1 MSLIDDLKSA
11 STAGYAEVLSESAM
25 LNNRDIIR
33 TRIPAINIALSGDM
47 LGGLSSGLTFIA
59 GPSRHFKSNI
69 GLVLVA
75 AYLKKYEDAVCI
87 FIDTEFGITKGYLR
101 SMGVDPSRVLHV
113 KCENIEQ
120 MKFEMA
126 NQLKALREKKKKRQ
140 KFHVMFFIDS
150 VGNAASLKEVE
161 DAEKEKSAADM
172 TRAKQLKSLF
182 RIVTPFFTTLDIPCV
197 AINHSYMTQE
207 LYSKTVMSGGCVVAG
222 TKIQMADGSL
232 KEVQDILENEE
243 VKTLNGHSIVTHTWN
258 PDTLEVGEP
267 NCYEIE
273 FEDGYKVQCSDKHK
287 FLIMDGD
294 TPKWVKAK
302 DLVSGMDTVAV

>member
-1 MSLIDDLKSA
+1 MSLIDELKSA
-11 STAGYAEVLSESAM
+11 STAGYAEVLSESKM
-25 LNNRDIIR
+25 LNERDTIR
-33 TRIPAINIALSGDM
+33 TRIPALNITLSGDM

-87 FIDTEFGITKGYLR
+87 FIDTEFGITKGYLK

-126 NQLKALREKKKKRQ
+126 NQLKSLRDKKKKRQ

-197 AINHSYMTQE
+197 AINHTYQ
-207 LYSKTVMSGGCVVAG
+207 CG
-222 TKIQMADGSL
+222 TKEMTVTTPDGAVSIATVNKGDIVL
-232 KEVQDILENEE
+232 TEAGWEEVQYTTSHEGAYVTDILLENGE
-243 VKTLNGHSIVTHTWN
+243 TLSFTEGHRFKVNGEWKYVC
-258 PDTLEVGEP
+258 DLKVGM
-267 NCYEIE
+267 EI
-273 FEDGYKVQCSDKHK
+273 
-287 FLIMDGD
+287 
-294 TPKWVKAK
+294 
-302 DLVSGMDTVAV
+302 DLY